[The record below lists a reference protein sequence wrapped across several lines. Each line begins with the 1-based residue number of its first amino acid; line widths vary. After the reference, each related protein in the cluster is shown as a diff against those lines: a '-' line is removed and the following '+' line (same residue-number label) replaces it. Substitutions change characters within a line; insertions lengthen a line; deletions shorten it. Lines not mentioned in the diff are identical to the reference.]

1 MHAPRGPILIV
12 EADRPLGRAIAEQ
25 LTADGYAVELAH
37 TAEHARVL
45 GARRPPELALL
56 GDSAS
61 CGAHLA
67 LLEEIRCSAARRHDW
82 ERSLPV
88 IVLAGRFGELDL
100 LRAFDAGADDF
111 LALSAGYLELRA
123 RVRAILRRCDRQW
136 DAATHLNVDALS
148 IDLRARVATIA
159 EQPVALRRM
168 EFELLAH
175 LAHEP
180 DKVFAREDLLRVVW
194 GYRGDCPSRTLDSH
208 ASRLRHKLARAGA
221 GIWIVNV
228 RGVGYRLR

>member
-1 MHAPRGPILIV
+1 MGAPRGPILVV

-25 LTADGYAVELAH
+25 LAADGYAVELAH

-45 GARRPPELALL
+45 ADRRPPELALL

-61 CGAHLA
+61 SGAQLA
-67 LLEEIRCSAARRHDW
+67 LLEEIRRTTSRGFEW
-82 ERSLPV
+82 QRSLPV
-88 IVLAGRFGELDL
+88 IVLAGRAGELDL

-123 RVRAILRRCDRQW
+123 RIRALLRRCQRQW
-136 DAATHLNVDALS
+136 DPVTHVHVGALS
-148 IDLRARVATIA
+148 IDLRGRTATIA
-159 EQPVALRRM
+159 RQPLALRRM

-180 DKVFAREDLLRVVW
+180 DRVFARADLLRVVW

-208 ASRLRHKLARAGA
+208 ASRLRRKLTGAGA
-221 GIWIVNV
+221 HGWIISV